1 MESLIDF
8 ELVDERSE
16 ERTEAPIIKVLGV
29 GGGGSNAVNHMA
41 RVGIQNVD
49 FIICNTDIQALRE
62 SPIKNRIQIGKDLTE
77 GLGAGCLPEKGRD
90 AIAESADDIRALL
103 ENNTKVLFI
112 TAGMGGGTG
121 TGAAPQIARIA
132 HEMGILTIGIVSV
145 PFEFEGE
152 KKLKQAMAGIDELEE
167 YVDTI
172 SIIVNDR
179 LLDENNS
186 LPLSKAFA
194 MADDV
199 LAMATKSIADVIMMP
214 GYINVDLRDVCTV
227 MRDKGVALIGN
238 GVGDGENRA
247 IEAVKAAL
255 YSPLLRDQDI
265 KGAAYVLIH
274 IQYGPNEVTI
284 QEHDDITDYVLS
296 QVGQM
301 TNVIWGTGYDE
312 SLGDKLRVSVVA
324 TGFNRSS
331 INEVRERAS
340 ISKFSRVMRVVNET
354 FSRVIHG
361 ADETSRS
368 EGAGDF
374 NVVPKQEDL
383 IMNIEDSAEIERKAA
398 KQKELREKREREI
411 KETQERKQREQ
422 HAQQKQK
429 SNNCLELEFDELDET
444 EDETVSQEEESQIRV
459 TTETVDSWIRNKI
472 GGGSGVDFQLD

>member
-1 MESLIDF
+1 MSSYIDI
-8 ELVDERSE
+8 EDLSGRVNE
-16 ERTEAPIIKVLGV
+16 EEAPIIKVMGV

-41 RVGIQNVD
+41 RVGIKNVE

-77 GLGAGCLPEKGRD
+77 GLGAGCLPEKGKN
-90 AIAESADDIRALL
+90 AIIESADDIRALL
-103 ENNTKVLFI
+103 EKNTKVLFI

-121 TGAAPQIARIA
+121 TGAAPQIAKIA

-152 KKLKQAMAGIDELEE
+152 KKLKQAMEGIDELES

-179 LLDENNS
+179 LLDENYS
-186 LPLSKAFA
+186 VPLSTAFA

-199 LAMATKSIADVIMMP
+199 LAMAAKSIADVIMMP

-238 GVGDGENRA
+238 GVGEGENRA
-247 IEAVKAAL
+247 IDAVKAAL
-255 YSPLLRDQDI
+255 YSPLLKDQDI

-296 QVGQM
+296 KVGQL
-301 TNVIWGTGYDE
+301 TNVIWGTAYDE
-312 SLGDKLRVSVVA
+312 ELGDKLRVSVVA

-331 INEVRERAS
+331 INEVRQLS
-340 ISKFSRVMRVVNET
+340 GSTKQPRVMRVEKKHTQSVET
-354 FSRVIHG
+354 
-361 ADETSRS
+361 E
-368 EGAGDF
+368 F
-374 NVVPKQEDL
+374 NVVPKQSDL
-383 IMNIEDSAEIERKAA
+383 TMKIEDSAAIEAKAREQRERKEREQAERERRE
-398 KQKELREKREREI
+398 QELRKRIE
-411 KETQERKQREQ
+411 QE
-422 HAQQKQK
+422 QQQ
-429 SNNCLELEFDELDET
+429 
-444 EDETVSQEEESQIRV
+444 
-459 TTETVDSWIRNKI
+459 NKI
-472 GGGSGVDFQLD
+472 QNQTQDRDFQLDDDDFEAPQKGQSSKSITSAEAVDKWFKNKLGGGEGVDFELD